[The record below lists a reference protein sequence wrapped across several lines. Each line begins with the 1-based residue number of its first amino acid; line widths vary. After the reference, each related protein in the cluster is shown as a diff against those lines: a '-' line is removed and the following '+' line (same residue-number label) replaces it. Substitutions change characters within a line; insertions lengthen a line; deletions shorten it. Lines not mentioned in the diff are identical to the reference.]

1 MEKFEFQAETRELL
15 DLMIHAIYSN
25 KEIFLRELISNASDA
40 LDKIKFASLTDET
53 LSEAVTDLHIRLTA
67 DSDGR
72 TLTVWDNG
80 IGMSRDEVVAY
91 IGTIAKSGSKE
102 FLAMLKENKGDV
114 PPELIGQF
122 GVGLYSAFMVADEV
136 TLITRKAGE
145 EAAVCWKS
153 SGDGTYTVDEAER
166 DCYGTEI
173 VLHLKPVDREDG
185 IRDYTKEWVIRD
197 LVKKYSDYVAHP
209 IVMAIEHSEM
219 ERDEEGEA
227 QEKKTVE
234 DETLNSMKAIWRRSP
249 DEVTEE
255 EYTEFYK
262 HIAHDWNEPLRHI
275 FYKAEGT
282 VEFRSLLY
290 FPKKA
295 PADLFAQR
303 EGEEGRNG
311 VQLYIKR
318 VFIMQDCK
326 DLIPT
331 YMRFVRGI
339 VDSEDLSLNISRE
352 MLQQDRMIRLIRN
365 RLTVKVLD
373 TLQEMKNKEYDKYLE
388 FWNEFGS
395 IYKEG
400 IVQEAKHKEKVLD
413 TCLFYSTYGKEY
425 ISLPDYIERMKEG
438 QEFIYYMTG
447 STREAVEN
455 SPHLEAY
462 KAKGYEVLVLT
473 EAIDDLWAETI
484 FEYRDLKFKCVG
496 KGVAELGSKEEQE
509 EARNALEE
517 KEERYGDLLTFIKGA
532 LEEEVKEVR
541 LSTRLTESPVCLV
554 GEQSD
559 ITPQMEELLRK
570 MGKDVPKIKRIL
582 EINGDHALLEHLQ
595 TIFKVNQSDPDL
607 RNFCHLLYGQA
618 LLAEGTMPP
627 DPGSLSKQIG
637 KLMTRALECQNFD
650 RSGSDEV
657 N

>member
-25 KEIFLRELISNASDA
+25 KEIFLRELISNSSDA
-40 LDKIKFASLTDET
+40 LDKIKFASLTDES
-53 LSEAVTDLHIRLTA
+53 LSEAVADLHIRLEA
-67 DSDGR
+67 DRDER

-80 IGMSRDEVVAY
+80 IGMSRDEVVQY

-136 TLITRKAGE
+136 SLLTRKAGE
-145 EAAVCWKS
+145 ENATIWKS
-153 SGDGTYTVDEAER
+153 SGDGTYTVDDAER
-166 DCYGTEI
+166 EGYGTEI
-173 VLHLKPVDREDG
+173 TLKLKPVDREDG
-185 IRDYTKEWVIRD
+185 IRDYTKEWVVKD

-209 IVMAIEHSEM
+209 IIMKIEQSEM
-219 ERDEEGEA
+219 KRDDEGEA
-227 QEKKTVE
+227 YEEKSYE

-249 DEVTEE
+249 EDVTDE

-262 HIAHDWNEPLRHI
+262 HISHDWNEPLKHI

-282 VEFRSLLY
+282 VEFRSLL
-290 FPKKA
+290 FLPKKA
-295 PADLFAQR
+295 PADLFNQPD
-303 EGEEGRNG
+303 GESRNG
-311 VQLYIKR
+311 ISLYIKR
-318 VFIMQDCK
+318 VFIMQDCA

-331 YMRFVRGI
+331 YMRFLRGI

-365 RLTVKVLD
+365 RLTSKVLD
-373 TLQEMKNKEYDKYLE
+373 TLQEMKNKENELFLE
-388 FWNEFGS
+388 FWQEFGS
-395 IYKEG
+395 IFKEG
-400 IVQEAKHKEKVLD
+400 IVQETKNKEKLLD
-413 TCLFYSTYGKEY
+413 ICLFNSTYGSELV
-425 ISLPDYIERMKEG
+425 SLPDYIDRMQEG

-447 STREAVEN
+447 TTREAVEN

-473 EAIDDLWAETI
+473 EAIDEVWAETI
-484 FEYRDLKFKCVG
+484 FEYKDLKFKCVG

-509 EARNALEE
+509 EARHALEE
-517 KEERYGDLLTFIKGA
+517 KEETYGPLLKFIA
-532 LEEEVKEVR
+532 ASLEDEVKEVR

-559 ITPQMEELLRK
+559 ITPQMEALLRK

-582 EINGDHALLEHLQ
+582 ELNGDHQMLVHLK
-595 TIFKVNQSDPDL
+595 TMFDVNSDDPEL
-607 RNFCHLLYGQA
+607 KGLCQLLYGQA
-618 LLAEGTMPP
+618 LLAEGTMPS
-627 DPGSLSKQIG
+627 DPGSFSKQIG
-637 KLMTRALECQNFD
+637 KLMTLALGCQNINESK
-650 RSGSDEV
+650 SGDV

>member
-25 KEIFLRELISNASDA
+25 KEIFLRELISNSSDA
-40 LDKIKFASLTDET
+40 LDKIKFASLTDDS
-53 LSEAVTDLHIRLTA
+53 LSEAVSDLHIRIKTS
-67 DSDGR
+67 SDER

-80 IGMSRDEVVAY
+80 IGMSREEVIQY

-102 FLAMLKENKGDV
+102 FLAMLKENKGEV

-122 GVGLYSAFMVADEV
+122 GVGLYSAFMVADHV
-136 TLITRKAGE
+136 SLLTRKAGE
-145 EAAVCWKS
+145 EKATIWKS

-166 DCYGTEI
+166 ETFGTEI
-173 VLHLKPVDREDG
+173 TLHLKPVDREDG
-185 IRDYTKEWVIRD
+185 IRDYTKEWVIKE

-209 IVMAIEHSEM
+209 IIMNIEHSEM
-219 ERDEEGEA
+219 KRDEEGEA
-227 QEKKTVE
+227 FEEKSFE
-234 DETLNSMKAIWRRSP
+234 DETLNSMKAIWRRAP
-249 DEVTEE
+249 EDVTDE

-262 HIAHDWNEPLRHI
+262 HVSHDWNEPLEHI

-282 VEFRSLLY
+282 VEFRSLL
-290 FPKKA
+290 FIPKKA
-295 PADLFAQR
+295 PPDLFSQR
-303 EGEEGRNG
+303 DDEGRNG
-311 VQLYIKR
+311 VALYIKR

-331 YMRFVRGI
+331 YMRFLRGV

-365 RLTVKVLD
+365 RLTSKVLD
-373 TLQEMKNKEYDKYLE
+373 TLQEMKNKEGDKFLE
-388 FWNEFGS
+388 FWKEFGS
-395 IYKEG
+395 IFKEG
-400 IVQEAKHKEKVLD
+400 IVQETKNKEKLLD
-413 TCLFYSTYGKEY
+413 ICLFNSTYGAELV
-425 ISLPDYIERMKEG
+425 SLPDYIDRMKEG
-438 QEFIYYMTG
+438 QDFIYYMTG
-447 STREAVEN
+447 TTREAVEN

-462 KAKGYEVLVLT
+462 KAKGYEVLILT
-473 EAIDDLWAETI
+473 EAIDEVWAETI

-509 EARNALEE
+509 EARQALEE
-517 KEERYGDLLTFIKGA
+517 KEETYGPLLKFIAAA
-532 LEEEVKEVR
+532 LDEEVKEVR

-559 ITPQMEELLRK
+559 ITPQMEALLRN

-582 EINGDHALLEHLQ
+582 ELNGDHEMLVH
-595 TIFKVNQSDPDL
+595 FKTLFDVNNDDPEL
-607 RNFCHLLYGQA
+607 KELCHLLYGQA
-618 LLAEGTMPP
+618 LLAEGTLPA

-637 KLMTRALECQNFD
+637 KLMTMALGCQHFNSNK
-650 RSGSDEV
+650 SGDV